1 MKTVKTVLKYLKQMG
16 IEVDTKLILGLIGL
30 AILVGGFALFMWKK
44 RRDKKAVAQED
55 IAWDE
60 SPAPVA
66 KAPEAVRLKASSIIK
81 DWKGFLSGL
90 PRVLRRSV
98 YQFTPIIVLGDTG
111 SGKSSLVDTFSDW
124 KRQARQYPGAVFN
137 GENLDVYLGTQ
148 TLTIEI
154 PGRVLS
160 MPTQMVRQ
168 ALIRAFRPI
177 LNRADPVVVIA
188 LSLNTLRNQ
197 SPDYL
202 RELAE
207 SIRGKLDVLSSI
219 RRQPLTIRLAITS
232 TDSIEGF
239 GAWSSLS
246 SSSQIASQVNLDAD
260 NLDDTLTRISGI
272 QDYLPLALTSLSAQ
286 DYLEFVS
293 FTQNLPKE
301 LARLGDFLESLFAAN
316 PMSEPPQGDG
326 VYFCAMNHK
335 LPGGNPLSCAQRLD
349 SSFSPLRIHKLAAAA
364 IALTMVLGTF
374 GIYQHERDA
383 WEVAK
388 NAVDQYVPTAHRATE
403 QELREKIIR
412 YTDVDKRRIASLI
425 GFGFYDEGREQI
437 REQFIKTLQSDLL
450 LPEIAKAGS
459 GLSPLGRSIYLLGI
473 LYSTQDNDFG
483 PLIGSRLADWE
494 QVTGIPADIIE
505 SYVGRNTELYAGAL
519 EVNLPEN
526 LSFSPVY
533 ELAPWIAFIRS
544 SEVLMQRV
552 PMDTAGLTQ
561 LKKHA
566 QELQGY
572 LEKVRHQ
579 SAALPIYDLL
589 VQSIGS
595 GATQS
600 LGVYAQHLEVTR
612 SIDKMSGGL
621 QELIST
627 VLHTDLA
634 QNQEPIVSL
643 IELASA
649 LGIAIETQEQ
659 EKRVLGFD
667 FGTGQTW
674 VIKLAEWQAVVQKS
688 RLRKMVSAFL
698 NCDRLGRH
706 DSFFPEGKSTAFNPV
721 LMNPYGKPVA
731 EFTGDAMLDGIF
743 TRSAFNT
750 EVVRSVQQVSDLL
763 AMLAFDADLASSL
776 KLFVQRKVYE
786 YAEDYSQQLA
796 DFYSDFSIQA
806 RSTEAIQIVLSQMLD
821 PVSPFQDFLRAVEGN
836 ASFTFPENTNDILA
850 PMINLNEVYKPL
862 IGVLAE
868 TEDGGDL
875 KRYKA
880 ILAQLRQGLN
890 VNPPTE
896 EELAEGETAV
906 SNPEQG
912 LRDLLSPAGKISL
925 DILRGTVG
933 NYLKLVDDWVAS
945 VELSPELAKPFRE
958 PILLLYNVGLRNI
971 EKNVNDQWARKI
983 ALPMET
989 HLAKFPFNRAAKAE
1003 INAEELTAFFHPVR
1017 GLFNQQFTRIFEPVL
1032 VKDRGI
1038 YRVRRSNLGKPRIHD
1053 DILSSINRVAR
1064 MSRRLWD
1071 TEGNPRALEVIVTP
1085 KLFGSM
1091 VQDKQALTL
1100 VYLSSGKTSLFNFN
1114 QKPALKGLKLDWT
1127 HQTTAQVGIQLT
1139 NRTTGEHRYPG
1150 AVIAQDSHWSF
1161 FRLLTKGSSKD
1172 LSWSWSFGD
1181 TEQGKEVKIPVTFE
1195 LKEDPWEL
1203 FTIPNATRL
1212 SGL

>member
-30 AILVGGFALFMWKK
+30 VILVGGFAFVLWKK
-44 RRDKKAVAQED
+44 RKDKKAAAQEE

-66 KAPEAVRLKASSIIK
+66 KAPEAVKLKSSAILK
-81 DWKGFLSGL
+81 DWKAFLSAL
-90 PRVLRRSV
+90 PRILRRSV

-111 SGKSSLVDTFSDW
+111 SGKSSLADTFSDW
-124 KRQARQYPGAVFN
+124 KRQARQYPGAVYN

-154 PGRVLS
+154 PGRILS
-160 MPTQMVRQ
+160 IPTQMVRQ

-177 LNRADPVVVIA
+177 LNRTDPVVVVT
-188 LSLNTLRNQ
+188 LSLNTLRDQ

-232 TDSIEGF
+232 TDEVDGF
-239 GAWSSLS
+239 GAWSRLS
-246 SSSQIASQVNLDAD
+246 SSSQIASQVQLDSED
-260 NLDDTLTRISGI
+260 HGETLAQIKSI

-286 DYLEFVS
+286 DYLEFIS

-301 LARLGDFLESLFAAN
+301 LARLGDFLESLFALN
-316 PMSEPPQGDG
+316 PMSEPPQGES
-326 VYFCAMNHK
+326 VYFCAANHK
-335 LPGGNPLSCAQRLD
+335 LPGGNPLACAQRLD
-349 SSFSPLRIHKLAAAA
+349 SGFSPLRVHKLAAAA
-364 IALTMVLGTF
+364 IAASLVLSTF
-374 GIYQHERDA
+374 GIYQHERGE
-383 WEVAK
+383 WEAAQA
-388 NAVDQYVPTAHRATE
+388 AVEQYDPNAHRETE
-403 QELREKIIR
+403 KELRQTIID
-412 YTDVDKRRIASLI
+412 YTDQDKRRIASILRL
-425 GFGFYDEGREQI
+425 GFYDDGREQI
-437 REQFIKTLQSDLL
+437 REQFIKTLQDELL
-450 LPEIAKAGS
+450 LPELAKAGS
-459 GLSPLGRSIYLLGI
+459 GLSPLGRSIYLLGV
-473 LYSTQDNDFG
+473 LYSTSDNNFG
-483 PLIGSRLADWE
+483 PVIGSRVADWE
-494 QVTGIPADIIE
+494 HVTGIPADIIE
-505 SYVGRNTELYAGAL
+505 SYVGRNTTLYSGAL
-519 EVNLPEN
+519 EVHIPEN

-533 ELAPWIAFIRS
+533 ELTPWIAFIRS
-544 SEVLMQRV
+544 ADVLMQRV
-552 PMDTAGLTQ
+552 PMDPAGLSVLQ
-561 LKKHA
+561 KQA

-572 LEKVRHQ
+572 LTQVQHQ
-579 SAALPIYDLL
+579 SAAFAIYDLL
-589 VQSIGS
+589 VQSV
-595 GATQS
+595 GATATQA

-612 SIDKMSGGL
+612 SIDKMAGSL
-621 QELIST
+621 QNLIHA
-627 VLHTDLA
+627 VLETDLA
-634 QNQEPIVSL
+634 ENQEPIVSL

-674 VIKLAEWQAVVQKS
+674 VIKLSEWQGVVQKS

-731 EFTGDAMLDGIF
+731 EFTGDAILDGIF

-750 EVVRSVQQVSDLL
+750 EVIPSVQQVSDLL
-763 AMLAFDADLASSL
+763 TMLAFDTELSAKL
-776 KLFVQRKVYE
+776 KMFVQRKVYE

-806 RSTEAIQIVLSQMLD
+806 RSTEAILIVISQMLD
-821 PVSPFQDFLRAVEGN
+821 AVSPFQDFLLAIEGN
-836 ASFTFPENTNDILA
+836 ASFTFPDNMDEMLA
-850 PMINLNEVYKPL
+850 PMINLNEEYKPL
-862 IGVLAE
+862 IGILAK

-880 ILAQLRQGLN
+880 ILAQLRQGLSGQ
-890 VNPPTE
+890 PPSE
-896 EELAEGETAV
+896 ADAADAEKESETA
-906 SNPEQG
+906 EQG

-925 DILRGTVG
+925 DILQGSAG
-933 NYLKLVDDWVAS
+933 NYLQLVDDWVAS
-945 VELSPELAKPFRE
+945 VELSPELAKPFRA
-958 PILLLYNVGLRNI
+958 PILLLYKVGLRNI
-971 EKNVNDQWARKI
+971 ETNVSDQWARKI

-989 HLAKFPFNRAAKAE
+989 HLAKFPFNREAKAE

-1017 GLFNQQFTRIFEPVL
+1017 GLFNQQFTHIFEPVL

-1038 YRVRRSNLGKPRIHD
+1038 YRVRRSNLGKPKIHD
-1053 DILSSINRVAR
+1053 DILISINRVAR

-1071 TEGNPRALEVIVTP
+1071 KEGNPRALEVVVRP
-1085 KLFGSM
+1085 KLFGSR
-1091 VQDKQALTL
+1091 VEEKQALTL

-1127 HQTTAQVGIQLT
+1127 NQTTAQVGIQLT

-1203 FTIPNATRL
+1203 FTIPNSTRL